1 MSRRRRPSKRGPGLA
16 LAALVVFAVGCAA
29 GWYLYPRY
37 QERRGGRA
45 TAARV
50 PTAESPA
57 RSGTRVPHTQR
68 VVARLYFA
76 RLVEGK
82 ERLVAVRR
90 EAPAGEGGEWA
101 VRELLEGEL
110 PPGCHRP
117 LPDGV
122 ALRGVAVGRGV
133 ARADF
138 SRELLTSFPGG
149 SDTEAVAVYA
159 VVNTLASLPGVERVQ
174 ILVEGQPIETL
185 GGHLDTSAPLS
196 PDGELVLR

>member
-1 MSRRRRPSKRGPGLA
+1 MSRRRRPSKRGPRLA
-16 LAALVVFAVGCAA
+16 LAALALFAAGCAA

-37 QERRGGRA
+37 QERRGGRP
-45 TAARV
+45 AAAPSPAV
-50 PTAESPA
+50 ESPPRRA
-57 RSGTRVPHTQR
+57 TRAPQTER

-90 EAPAGEGGEWA
+90 EVPAGEGGEWV
-101 VRELLEGEL
+101 VRQLLEGEL

-122 ALRGVAVGRGV
+122 ALRGVAVSRGV

-149 SDTEAVAVYA
+149 SDTEGVAVYA

-185 GGHLDTSAPLS
+185 GGHLDASTPLAP
-196 PDGELVLR
+196 DDELVVR